1 MGLRG
6 PLDSRIS
13 VETRPVV
20 ISRTIRVGL
29 PVTATVTL
37 LLQAS
42 IGPDHWTGTREPTG
56 VVTASADSWMLTSV
70 GCRMIQP
77 ETRNVR
83 VLQGTCSAVT
93 HAPERARTA
102 VLYCKPAPPAP
113 ARPRRTSAWS
123 GESPGILYNSGAAKK
138 EVRIFRNYLDITF
151 PGYRHPVCFFVLPSS
166 LYPQLLCL
174 NSIR

>member
-102 VLYCKPAPPAP
+102 VLYCKLPH
-113 ARPRRTSAWS
+113 PRRPDLAGPVPGSPEVGNRLEFSTTRALLKKKCEFS
-123 GESPGILYNSGAAKK
+123 GI
-138 EVRIFRNYLDITF
+138 I
-151 PGYRHPVCFFVLPSS
+151 
-166 LYPQLLCL
+166 
-174 NSIR
+174 